1 MVLQLYLLFNPPHNV
16 LSFFLLT
23 LSPIILSSLHHS
35 LFLLTLPLLLYL
47 IPNHIPL
54 FLLILISHYQVLSLS
69 HLPHPILA
77 HVPIAG
83 SQVHTTIPT
92 ADLQVPATVNAHPMI
107 TRSKDGIYKPKAL
120 HATAT
125 ATHTTATH
133 AVAHDDH
140 STSAPHTIAK
150 CT

>member
-1 MVLQLYLLFNPPHNV
+1 M
-16 LSFFLLT
+16 
-23 LSPIILSSLHHS
+23 
-35 LFLLTLPLLLYL
+35 
-47 IPNHIPL
+47 
-54 FLLILISHYQVLSLS
+54 ISHYQVLSLS

-77 HVPIAG
+77 PVPIAG

-120 HATAT
+120 HATAI
-125 ATHTTATH
+125 ATH